1 MAMSTPAHDQ
11 ADIVTRLML
20 QITQHAERLALLDQH
35 ETGHYGELT
44 RRWDDLAQQLAEI
57 VGRVDAVHDLA
68 ARQTALLE
76 TLDGLD
82 QHVAPLTTRL
92 NQMTAA
98 TKPDEGG
105 IRQPV

>member
-1 MAMSTPAHDQ
+1 MSTPGHDQ
-11 ADIVTRLML
+11 ADVVTGLML
-20 QITQHAERLALLDQH
+20 QITEHAERLALLDQR
-35 ETGHYGELT
+35 ETAHYGGLT
-44 RRWDDLAQQLAEI
+44 QRWDDLARQLTE
-57 VGRVDAVHDLA
+57 VVERVDAVHDLA
-68 ARQTALLE
+68 ARQAALLE

-82 QHVAPLTTRL
+82 QQIATLTTRL